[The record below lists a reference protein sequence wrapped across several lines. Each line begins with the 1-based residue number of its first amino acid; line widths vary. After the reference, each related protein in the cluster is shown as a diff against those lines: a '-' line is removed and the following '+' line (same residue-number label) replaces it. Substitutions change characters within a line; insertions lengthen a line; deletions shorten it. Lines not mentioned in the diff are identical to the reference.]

1 MTERCKKLDK
11 EKQGAAARINELR
24 ALLERHNYLYYVLDS
39 PEITDA
45 EYDSFLRELDELEK
59 RFPNLIT
66 ADSPT
71 QRVGGVPAASFAQV
85 AHAAPMRSLANAFSE
100 ADLGT
105 FFDRIRKELPG
116 ERPAFVCELKMDG
129 VAIALTYE
137 NGDLVR
143 GATRGDG
150 VVGEVI
156 TGNVRT
162 VAAIP
167 LRLRLKKPPALVEV
181 RGEAYLTKQQFLLIN
196 QQREEK
202 EMPLF
207 ANPRNAAAGSLRQ
220 LDPAV
225 SSKRG
230 LKFYA
235 FAVGVAEG
243 ASLGSQWEVLEY
255 LREAGLPVNPN
266 ALRVESTDEA
276 YDYCLRWQ
284 AKRHEL
290 PYEIDGAVVK
300 LDGLAQQR
308 FLGNTAKA
316 PRWAIAYKFPP
327 EQRLTVLKDI
337 IISVGRTGALT
348 PTAVLEPVLIAGS
361 TVGMATL
368 HNEDEIKRKDLR
380 IGDRVIIQKA
390 GDVIPEV
397 VGAVVAERTGDEVV
411 FHMPDKCPVCGGK
424 AERPTGE
431 VVYRCT
437 NIACPA
443 QRAERLVH
451 FGSRG
456 AMDIEGFGP
465 AVVAALLASGE
476 VSDPGDIYF
485 LSADDL
491 RRLIPHFQEK
501 AAANLYKAIQA
512 SKSQGLERLLFGLG
526 IRHVGSH
533 TAEVLAGRLHTLE
546 SLERASTEELAAIPD
561 VGDVIAGS
569 VRVFFAEERNQDV
582 LAKLRKAGLT
592 MVAVRESAAGG
603 PLSGLSIVVTG
614 TLEDYSRSEI
624 ENTIKRLGGRPSSSV
639 SKATDYVLVGAE
651 PGSKV
656 GKARELGVKIIDEQ
670 EFERLIKEGSTD
682 A

>member
-1 MTERCKKLDK
+1 MTERCEKLGK

-45 EYDSFLRELDELEK
+45 EYDVFMRELGDLEG
-59 RFPNLIT
+59 RFPELVT
-66 ADSPT
+66 TDSPT
-71 QRVGGVPAASFAQV
+71 QRVGGAPAASFTQV
-85 AHAAPMRSLANAFSE
+85 RHAVPMRSLGNAFSE
-100 ADLGT
+100 SDLGG

-129 VAIALTYE
+129 VAIALTYDR
-137 NGDLVR
+137 GALVR

-150 VVGEVI
+150 VIGEDI
-156 TGNVRT
+156 TSNVRA

-167 LRLRLKKPPALVEV
+167 LRLRLEKPPALVEV

-196 QQREEK
+196 QQREEG

-220 LDPAV
+220 LNPAV
-225 SSKRG
+225 TAKRG

-243 ASLGSQWEVLEY
+243 EALGSQWEVLEY

-300 LDGLAQQR
+300 LDGLEQQR
-308 FLGNTAKA
+308 FLGNTSKA

-327 EQRLTVLKDI
+327 EQQLTVLKDI

-348 PTAVLEPVLIAGS
+348 PTAVLEPVLVAGS
-361 TVGMATL
+361 TIGMATL
-368 HNEDEIKRKDLR
+368 HNEDEINRKDLR
-380 IGDRVIIQKA
+380 IGDTVIVQKA

-397 VGAVVAERTGDEVV
+397 VRAVVAKRTGAEIV
-411 FHMPDKCPVCGGK
+411 FHMPNQCPACGGK

-465 AVVAALLASGE
+465 AVVGALLAGGE

-491 RRLIPHFQEK
+491 RRLVPHFQEA
-501 AAANLYKAIQA
+501 AAANLYQAIQA
-512 SKSQGLERLLFGLG
+512 SKTQGLERLLFGLG
-526 IRHVGSH
+526 IRHVGAH
-533 TAEVLAGRLHTLE
+533 TAEVLAGRQKTLE
-546 SLERASTEELAAIPD
+546 SLERASREELAAISD
-561 VGDVIAGS
+561 VGDVIAES
-569 VRVFFAEERNQDV
+569 VRSFFAEERNQAV

-603 PLSGLSIVVTG
+603 SLSGLSFVVTG
-614 TLEDYSRSEI
+614 TLENYSRSAI
-624 ENTIKRLGGRPSSSV
+624 QNTIKRLGGRAASSV
-639 SKATDYVLVGAE
+639 SKATDYVLAGAE

-656 GKARELGVKIIDEQ
+656 GKARQLGVKIIDEQ
-670 EFERLIKEGSTD
+670 EFERLIKERSTN